1 MKKEIKK
8 PEVGMGCTE
17 CLFSDSHAATITKIS
32 PSGKTIWYR
41 RDIAKVI
48 SGSCQDGS
56 AEYEYKFDEK
66 GYDYKAT
73 LRKDGRY
80 RATGTNFYIAVGVR
94 REYYDPS
101 F

>member
-1 MKKEIKK
+1 MTQKNIK

-17 CLFSDSHAATITKIS
+17 CLFSDSHACTITKIS

-41 RDIAKVI
+41 RDEAKI
-48 SGSCQDGS
+48 IEGSAFDGS
-56 AEYEYKFDEK
+56 AKYEYSFNEN

-73 LRKDGRY
+73 LRKDGKY
-80 RATGTNFYIAVGVR
+80 RATGTDSYIVLNCR
-94 REYYDPS
+94 HEYYDPH